1 MKMKEMDVF
10 ILNLNLIVLDLLYV
24 KKNLDFFLV

>member
-1 MKMKEMDVF
+1 MKEMDVF